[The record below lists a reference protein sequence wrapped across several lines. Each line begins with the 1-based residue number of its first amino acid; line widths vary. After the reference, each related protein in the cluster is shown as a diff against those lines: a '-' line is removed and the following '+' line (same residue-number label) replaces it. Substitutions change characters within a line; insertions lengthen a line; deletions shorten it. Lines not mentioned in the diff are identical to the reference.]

1 MDAVGDRD
9 YIIEFLFWA
18 SLLSTHLRLVYI
30 LFETSLKLDCWMGPA
45 LLIIIVKTKINKNNY
60 YFCLE
65 SGCFHSFWAQFFS
78 IFSRWAEDLILYS
91 TKEFGFVSL
100 SDAYRYV

>member
-30 LFETSLKLDCWMGPA
+30 LFEISLKLDCWMCPA
-45 LLIIIVKTKINKNNY
+45 LLIIIIKTKINKNNY
-60 YFCLE
+60 YMDVSTH
-65 SGCFHSFWAQFFS
+65 SGHNFFP
-78 IFSRWAEDLILYS
+78 FSVDGQKI
-91 TKEFGFVSL
+91 
-100 SDAYRYV
+100 